1 MFGFGKYTILF
12 IIIIVLLLLMTLK
25 SNKFMENFSNNDNN
39 KSNNEDVKKQIDHGE
54 QTITKGLKLISQI
67 IEENLSINVKSK
79 ELVDKLKI
87 EIEGIL
93 RDISGIIGI
102 SIILS
107 MMIETNKMQ
116 LLTESSTK
124 FVDAVFLTQTNIINI
139 KQSLGLKDIETNVNK
154 HTELINEINI
164 DFMAKISPIISET
177 GDLLSEVIV
186 LSLSQSVTNPIVILN
201 YINIALNSM
210 TDILKYSM
218 IMYISN
224 PLNKIEEMS
233 LSDRL
238 NFLQTQINNLQNKL
252 SK

>member
-1 MFGFGKYTILF
+1 
-12 IIIIVLLLLMTLK
+12 
-25 SNKFMENFSNNDNN
+25 
-39 KSNNEDVKKQIDHGE
+39 
-54 QTITKGLKLISQI
+54 
-67 IEENLSINVKSK
+67 
-79 ELVDKLKI
+79 
-87 EIEGIL
+87 
-93 RDISGIIGI
+93 
-102 SIILS
+102 
-107 MMIETNKMQ
+107 MQ